1 MLTDGAMGATAWS
14 SSAPN
19 GRIAVLGTEVV
30 ILGADGSVSIGR
42 SELHRRDDISG
53 VLRIATGARHAPA
66 LEVDGSV
73 WTWGENDMGQLGGG
87 PEARRLHAEPL
98 RPLAG
103 ISGPM
108 WPFIRTLAWNSL
120 GPFRDE
126 HRRGSRNRSERQHT
140 DQHLPSEPERCQQ
153 ELDVRP
159 CRESHQRRRSHIR
172 VGRCEPF
179 GRCHPRHTPQRI
191 HVRRRGKTRPR
202 RRK

>member
-1 MLTDGAMGATAWS
+1 MKFLRPNLLSRRFVLMLTDGAMGATAWS

-108 WPFIRTLAWNSL
+108 WPFIRTLAPYRSPRL
-120 GPFRDE
+120 
-126 HRRGSRNRSERQHT
+126 SRQAE
-140 DQHLPSEPERCQQ
+140 Q
-153 ELDVRP
+153 EKH
-159 CRESHQRRRSHIR
+159 C
-172 VGRCEPF
+172 
-179 GRCHPRHTPQRI
+179 
-191 HVRRRGKTRPR
+191 
-202 RRK
+202 